1 MSDKLKR
8 FTDLLKEMFE
18 IDKADLDFGLYRIL
32 KLRKNEIENF
42 IDNDLP
48 YKVKE
53 ILSSYTK
60 DNLEIKNKM
69 KKIEDSCN
77 ELGVSIEELPDTSE
91 KKREYMELKKS
102 LESGTSLTELE
113 TDVYSKLYNFFS
125 RYYDEGDFISKRR
138 YKEGIY
144 AIPYEG
150 EEVKLYWA
158 NHDQYYIKTSE
169 YFKNYSFI
177 SQGIKVNFKLVDVST
192 EKYNNKEAKD
202 ETQSVKMSAYMK
214 NNFPFLGLPKSKLIT
229 VIKPYIKTVAK
240 EKVDWN
246 FVDVCWEKDYREAQY
261 TGVEYLF
268 TIQKK
273 LIEQDMDKLRQL
285 IITKSWWDTS
295 DSLDRIVGLLVQK
308 HPILFKTM
316 LDWSKNDNI
325 WLRRVAIDFQLQ
337 YKEDVNVDLLEEI
350 ICNNFGTGEFF
361 INKAIGW
368 SLRDYSKVNPT
379 WVESFIERHRNKLS
393 KLSIKEA
400 SKYL

>member
-1 MSDKLKR
+1 MDVWNDWYSVVSLDEAVIMKNLVIVISHYFIKCEIRGWVRQEGFWSFEHHTASPGDKRQTSQMPDVTILLCEVKMTKLYKFGGGVNMWYDKL
-8 FTDLLKEMFE
+8 F
-18 IDKADLDFGLYRIL
+18 
-32 KLRKNEIENF
+32 IE
-42 IDNDLP
+42 
-48 YKVKE
+48 
-53 ILSSYTK
+53 
-60 DNLEIKNKM
+60 
-69 KKIEDSCN
+69 
-77 ELGVSIEELPDTSE
+77 
-91 KKREYMELKKS
+91 
-102 LESGTSLTELE
+102 LESL
-113 TDVYSKLYNFFS
+113 
-125 RYYDEGDFISKRR
+125 
-138 YKEGIY
+138 
-144 AIPYEG
+144 
-150 EEVKLYWA
+150 
-158 NHDQYYIKTSE
+158 
-169 YFKNYSFI
+169 
-177 SQGIKVNFKLVDVST
+177 
-192 EKYNNKEAKD
+192 KD